1 MMRLT
6 NLMDVRFNMKA
17 TVLNDY
23 QRYQVEVDDDGKV
36 NVDNAVAGGH
46 WETLQDEITGALNR
60 VWVEDQIIVPQ
71 PRTGSGTT
79 PQVTIPRFDINC
91 LVRGFPEV
99 GFRSS
104 ANTENWEDG
113 LYKAMESIQMSYPA
127 KFVLNR
133 RQFVTNIRGRDDRIL
148 WLEEET
154 GQPTVFEVQGSTPT
168 FDPFGRHI
176 DNLAVLKRAEI
187 Q

>member
-1 MMRLT
+1 M

-17 TVLNDY
+17 TVLN
-23 QRYQVEVDDDGKV
+23 RYGSDAGTDLDEEVR
-36 NVDNAVAGGH
+36 GGH
-46 WETLQDEITGALNR
+46 WVTQQDEITGAFTR
-60 VWVEDQIIVPQ
+60 VWVEDVAPAKPAI
-71 PRTGSGTT
+71 GHGTSW
-79 PQVTIPRFDINC
+79 QVVVDRFDIEC

-113 LYKAMESIQMSYPA
+113 IYKALEAIQMSFPA
-127 KFVLNR
+127 KYVLNR
-133 RQFVTNIRGRDDRIL
+133 RQLVTNIRDRSDKIL

-154 GQPTVFEVQGSTPT
+154 GQPTVFEVQGVTPT

-176 DNLAVLKRAEI
+176 DNLTVLKRADV

>member
-1 MMRLT
+1 MKMM
-6 NLMDVRFNMKA
+6 NLMDVRFNMRA
-17 TVLNDY
+17 TILNDY
-23 QRYQVEVDDDGKV
+23 ALHESNVGDDGKV
-36 NVDNAVAGGH
+36 TSNQAVSGGH
-46 WETLQDEITGALNR
+46 WETVQDDITGALNR
-60 VWVEDQIIVPQ
+60 VWFPDSAVVQ
-71 PRTGSGTT
+71 PRTGAGTT
-79 PQVTIPRFDINC
+79 PKVNIQRFDIEC
-91 LVRGFPEV
+91 YVRGFPEV

-113 LYKAMESIQMSYPA
+113 IYKAMESIQMSFPA
-127 KFVLNR
+127 KYVLNR
-133 RQFVTNIRGRDDRIL
+133 RQFVTNIRGRDDRLL

-154 GQPTVFEVQGSTPT
+154 GQPTVFEVQGVTPT